1 MLNSLP
7 WNKKE
12 NAQCT
17 MYTSHFFY
25 PHVNSSNYI
34 GSIISVEKIL
44 RRTVSAKFQP
54 ILILPEKKKGDS
66 KKDMKSRPSLE
77 KDPTH
82 AFYLIT
88 KVDE

>member
-17 MYTSHFFY
+17 LYISFFFT
-25 PHVNSSNYI
+25 PMSIHQITLAALSLLRKFCAELCQQNFNPSSSY
-34 GSIISVEKIL
+34 
-44 RRTVSAKFQP
+44 Q
-54 ILILPEKKKGDS
+54 KKKGDS